1 MTAFDEAESS
11 GNPPSQN
18 PEFTCM
24 CHSSDPGLLGM
35 RESERAVETHPPER
49 PLVNVDP

>member
-1 MTAFDEAESS
+1 MTAFAEAESS

-18 PEFTCM
+18 PEFMRM

-35 RESERAVETHPPER
+35 RGSEGAVETHPRER
-49 PLVNVDP
+49 PWVNVDP